1 MWGFISPCLSLDLIR
16 YFSTSPDRVLLF
28 CCYILLVCTQ
38 QHSLAFLLWQKYAQ
52 VHVCNPDCTTT
63 GTGNNLWSNNIK
75 VERFTLLG
83 LVFIKDTTEIHPVI
97 PSSSWEICTDLLP
110 HLELPF
116 MCILNTLHLALCV
129 TIFGLPAVLAWFS
142 SILFHVLCLFIYL
155 FIFQVTSLFFFLLIS
170 FPLAFLLF
178 SFLLDSFCHISF
190 LSTGLTW
197 AVLPLYKIC
206 VLLDQPVVQIQ
217 SEWDTGTFLMN

>member
-1 MWGFISPCLSLDLIR
+1 M
-16 YFSTSPDRVLLF
+16 
-28 CCYILLVCTQ
+28 
-38 QHSLAFLLWQKYAQ
+38 
-52 VHVCNPDCTTT
+52 CNPDCTTT

-83 LVFIKDTTEIHPVI
+83 LVFIKDTTEIHTVI
-97 PSSSWEICTDLLP
+97 PSSSWETCTDLLH
-110 HLELPF
+110 HLELLF

-129 TIFGLPAVLAWFS
+129 TIFGLPAVLLWFS
-142 SILFHVLCLFIYL
+142 SILFHVLCLFMYSS
-155 FIFQVTSLFFFLLIS
+155 FKSRLFFFLLIS

-178 SFLLDSFCHISF
+178 SFLLDSFCHIPF